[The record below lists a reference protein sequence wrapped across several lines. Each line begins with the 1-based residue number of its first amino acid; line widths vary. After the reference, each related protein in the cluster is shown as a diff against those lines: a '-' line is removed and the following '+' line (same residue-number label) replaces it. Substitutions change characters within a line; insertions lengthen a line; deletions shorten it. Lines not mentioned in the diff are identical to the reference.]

1 MTQFLGEDDVARIDA
16 DKLLEVYTQ
25 RIPICLKE
33 RLSKLSPDE
42 KTQLS
47 RRVLVAL
54 AKACHDHEFDP
65 NLYLNTKQL

>member
-1 MTQFLGEDDVARIDA
+1 MPEDMMGRLDS

-25 RIPICLKE
+25 RIPECLKK

-42 KTQLS
+42 KMQLS
-47 RRVLVAL
+47 RRVLVVL

-65 NLYLNTKQL
+65 NLYLNTRPL